1 MPDRHW
7 NSKFLLNNQE
17 AKNTAALKA
26 QIDKLQQERDEFQKM
41 VIGNQVGLPLL
52 LSFERSPFLFSFV
65 VEKGNDF
72 Q

>member
-1 MPDRHW
+1 MSDQCW

-41 VIGNQVGLPLL
+41 VIGNQVSLP
-52 LSFERSPFLFSFV
+52 
-65 VEKGNDF
+65 
-72 Q
+72 